1 MRGEASAAMQAV
13 GVGASPWIRRFA
25 RFGYAAK
32 GVVYLLVGGIALQ
45 AALAR
50 GEVTDSQGALRT
62 LLDAPF
68 GRVLLGV
75 MAVGLLGYALWR
87 LYCAAADPEHDG
99 ALRRVYFGVAG
110 LLHLGLAAEAARL
123 ALANGGGGGGDGAS
137 HWSAELLSKPFGGWA
152 LGAVGAIILGF
163 GIGQLIHAWKA
174 KLDDQLDLSSLEGGT
189 RRAVVFVSRFG
200 LAARGVVFMVIG
212 FFVLRAA
219 LEFDPAEARGVGGAL
234 ATLQRQPYGGL
245 VLGTVAVGLL
255 AYGVYELVRA
265 RYRRIRTGAAADR
278 SATQIR
284 LERS

>member
-1 MRGEASAAMQAV
+1 MRGEASAAVQAV

-50 GEVTDSQGALRT
+50 GAVTDSEGALRT

-75 MAVGLLGYALWR
+75 MAFGLLGYALWR
-87 LYCAAADPEHDG
+87 LYCAAANPEHDG
-99 ALRRVYFGVAG
+99 GLRRVYFGVSGLLYAG
-110 LLHLGLAAEAARL
+110 LAMEAARL
-123 ALANGGGGGGDGAS
+123 ALGNGGGGGDGAS
-137 HWSAELLSKPFGGWA
+137 HWSAELLSKPFGGWI

-163 GIGQLIHAWKA
+163 GIGQLVHAWKA
-174 KLDDQLDLSSLEGGT
+174 KLDDQLDLSRLEAGT

-200 LAARGVVFMVIG
+200 LAARGVVFVVIG
-212 FFVLRAA
+212 VFVLRAA
-219 LEFDPAEARGVGGAL
+219 LEFDPSQARGVGGAL

-245 VLGTVAVGLL
+245 VLGAVALGLL
-255 AYGVYELVRA
+255 AYGIYELVRA
-265 RYRRIRTGAAADR
+265 RYRRIRTGVAGATSD
-278 SATQIR
+278 TQIR